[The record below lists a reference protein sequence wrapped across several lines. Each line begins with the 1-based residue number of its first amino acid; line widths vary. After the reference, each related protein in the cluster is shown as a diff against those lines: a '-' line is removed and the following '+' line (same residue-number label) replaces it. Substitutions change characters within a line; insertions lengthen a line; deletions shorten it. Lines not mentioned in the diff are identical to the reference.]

1 MAKKKRTGLD
11 ALREYEAGS
20 GYAASSAT
28 SYGQTQTQ
36 GKTTTFK
43 RSGLDAL
50 REYEQYKNPGAVQ
63 DTTFDPNYRSRN
75 YQTPGQNAAF
85 EAYKNA
91 VNATQKTRNGV
102 AVSGKVSEQEYS
114 RSSGMQK
121 KYGTYQNYLRGVEAA
136 QGRKLGTLALQ
147 GQSALLAGRF
157 APATQQVRE
166 DVDAQNRRA
175 KAARTAQR
183 DQVRGMRRTSQE
195 LDKQIEALEIEQADT
210 HFSGTG
216 LSENG
221 KSVTQLQNEI
231 DALKERKAQVD
242 SQSVLARAEEAI
254 GNLSKEDQ
262 NLLRQY
268 RGQELNGYQVRAY
281 AKYDA
286 KTALNEKGY
295 SDDTLKRLAE
305 WQKVLDDYD
314 NAQKLDAAAQE
325 IGQRSPVGGTLFSA
339 ALAPGKAL
347 GNLESL
353 RGVLPKWAGGYQ
365 NEDMPTNVYSPAYN
379 ATRLSSGIRGSVMQG
394 MNPTGQFLYQAGT
407 SALDSAVNMAV
418 STGLVG
424 TVGGAAGAGAKGAI
438 AEAMNGV
445 LGSQVAADSG
455 Y

>member
-1 MAKKKRTGLD
+1 MISKNKFLKNAQKVEVKQQMETGGILNKVD
-11 ALREYEAGS
+11 FIRQAQQAQRR
-20 GYAASSAT
+20 
-28 SYGQTQTQ
+28 Q
-36 GKTTTFK
+36 
-43 RSGLDAL
+43 
-50 REYEQYKNPGAVQ
+50 Q
-63 DTTFDPNYRSRN
+63 D
-75 YQTPGQNAAF
+75 AF
-85 EAYKNA
+85 ETYRAA
-91 VNATQKTRNGV
+91 VEEAKKTRNG
-102 AVSGKVSEQEYS
+102 APVSGKVSEQEYS

-121 KYGTYQNYLRGVEAA
+121 QYGTYQNYLRGVEAA
-136 QGRKLGTLALQ
+136 QGLKLGTLALQ

-175 KAARTAQR
+175 KAAQTAQR

-242 SQSVLARAEEAI
+242 SQSVLARAQEAI
-254 GNLSKEDQ
+254 GKLSKEDQ
-262 NLLRQY
+262 DLLRQY

-314 NAQKLDAAAQE
+314 NAQKLDQAAQE
-325 IGQRSPVGGTLFSA
+325 MGSGRRWA
-339 ALAPGKAL
+339 ARC
-347 GNLESL
+347 SL
-353 RGVLPKWAGGYQ
+353 RRWHRGRRWAIW
-365 NEDMPTNVYSPAYN
+365 NRCA
-379 ATRLSSGIRGSVMQG
+379 ACC
-394 MNPTGQFLYQAGT
+394 QAGRADIRT
-407 SALDSAVNMAV
+407 RICRRTFTARHTMRR
-418 STGLVG
+418 GFPPG
-424 TVGGAAGAGAKGAI
+424 FGGA
-438 AEAMNGV
+438 
-445 LGSQVAADSG
+445 
-455 Y
+455 

>member
-1 MAKKKRTGLD
+1 MISKNKFLKNAQKVEVKQQMETGGILNKVD
-11 ALREYEAGS
+11 FIRQAQQAQRR
-20 GYAASSAT
+20 
-28 SYGQTQTQ
+28 Q
-36 GKTTTFK
+36 
-43 RSGLDAL
+43 
-50 REYEQYKNPGAVQ
+50 Q
-63 DTTFDPNYRSRN
+63 D
-75 YQTPGQNAAF
+75 AF
-85 EAYKNA
+85 ETYRAA
-91 VNATQKTRNGV
+91 VEETKKTRNG
-102 AVSGKVSEQEYS
+102 APVSGKVSEQEYS

-121 KYGTYQNYLRGVEAA
+121 QYGTYQNYLRGVEAA
-136 QGRKLGTLALQ
+136 QGLKLGTLALQ

-157 APATQQVRE
+157 APATQKVRG

-175 KAARTAQR
+175 KAAQTVQR

-242 SQSVLARAEEAI
+242 SQSVLARAQEAI
-254 GNLSKEDQ
+254 GKLSKEDQ
-262 NLLRQY
+262 DLLRQY

-347 GNLESL
+347 GNVESL

-365 NEDMPTNVYSPAYN
+365 NEDMPTNIYSPAYN
-379 ATRLSSGIRGSVMQG
+379 ASRLSSGIRQSVMQN

-424 TVGGAAGAGAKGAI
+424 TFGGVAGAGAKDAI
-438 AEAMNGV
+438 AETMNWV
-445 LGSQVAADSG
+445 MGSQVAADSVLSLIHI
-455 Y
+455 